1 MPASACLFCGAAAM
15 REPLVPPLI
24 TGTLEPELRF
34 YLGYAEL
41 PIRTAPGCSFNFEK
55 HRRIDHYRPITER
68 TGAKVEV

>member
-1 MPASACLFCGAAAM
+1 
-15 REPLVPPLI
+15 LI

-68 TGAKVEV
+68 IGAKVEV